1 MIAFENILFWN
12 DINQIWELTLCPNQ
26 LTLSHMTNYTRVSMS
41 GHLEGREESEDVSK
55 INHQGALLNIIDTL
69 ASLHS
74 KLEVLKI

>member
-1 MIAFENILFWN
+1 
-12 DINQIWELTLCPNQ
+12 
-26 LTLSHMTNYTRVSMS
+26 MS